1 MQPSDVAVKAN
12 KFDPNTQSFTPA
24 TPAIT
29 PSLAAF
35 NQQMVNAK
43 PPALDTI
50 TSDTMKGVT
59 PVPLATPVDN
69 TNDLMTQ
76 GNKALADI
84 TTQAKIAEQ
93 DYQNKLA
100 EGKKTSSEYSNMQLL
115 LGNRG
120 QDTMD
125 TYNTK
130 DSTGESLNDIYKQ
143 IAGYKARAENL
154 ELDKSKA
161 YLQTQQESIGRGR
174 TEAGIAP
181 LDAAKQRSIAI
192 EKLSLAQDTNI
203 ATAKYDAAKNYADQ
217 IINAKYDKLDA
228 ELKAKQTNLQALKD
242 FDLSPAQEKA
252 RLAREE
258 RLNAEKLVN
267 EDKRTNEKALSDLVI
282 KASSQGAPSALLEK
296 AKLATNPMQAATIL
310 GAYAGDYWETKLK
323 IAQYNKTLAET
334 AKTNAERANA
344 GATTVGG
351 VPGNSPAQSWLSQ
364 YNSGAMSLED
374 IYSKIGSSKTAE
386 VTKNQL
392 ASLIA
397 AQGGKRVLPM
407 DDSQVAAIDE
417 QIKNI
422 NDLVG
427 ENGYNYKVISG
438 ALQGGA
444 LGFGGLATGAKGDAL
459 AIARN
464 LVSNQTLQSLA
475 DAKAK
480 GITFGALSEA
490 ELSAVANAASRI
502 ASKVIKDESGQITGF
517 SGSESGFKDDLL
529 KVKKG
534 LEDSKRKKTGLTPIG
549 GVAGQVDLADKII
562 NTPSGGG
569 TGGYQFNN

>member
-12 KFDPNTQSFTPA
+12 KFDPNSQSFTPA

-43 PPALDTI
+43 PPALETI

-59 PVPLATPVDN
+59 PVPLATPKVPDYTATIASSLTDVAN
-69 TNDLMTQ
+69 LEKQARTQ
-76 GNKALADI
+76 EEA
-84 TTQAKIAEQ
+84 
-93 DYQNKLA
+93 KLA
-100 EGKKTSSEYSNMQLL
+100 EAKSISSSKANLETL
-115 LGNRG
+115 LGGKAADTAQTYQAQGVNTAYNQL
-120 QDTMD
+120 QDL
-125 TYNTK
+125 NAQA
-130 DSTGESLNDIYKQ
+130 TGLLNE
-143 IAGYKARAENL
+143 AKAIPIQVENQ
-154 ELDKSKA
+154 A
-161 YLQTQQESIGRGR
+161 MGTGA

-181 LDAAKQRSIAI
+181 ITSARLRDNALKA
-192 EKLSLAQDTNI
+192 LSLGQQAAI
-203 ATAKYDAAKNYADQ
+203 ATANYDKAKNYADQ
-217 IINAKYDKLDA
+217 IVNAKYDQIQADIN
-228 ELKAKQTNLQALKD
+228 AKITNLQALKD

-258 RLNAEKLVN
+258 RLKAEELAN

-397 AQGGKRVLPM
+397 AQGGKRVLTM

-422 NDLVG
+422 NDLIG

-529 KVKKG
+529 KVKEG
-534 LEDSKRKKTGLTPIG
+534 LENSKRKKTGGTSPG

>member
-1 MQPSDVAVKAN
+1 MQPSSVTVTAN
-12 KFDPNTQSFTPA
+12 KFDPNSQSFVSANTTA
-24 TPAIT
+24 QTAS
-29 PSLAAF
+29 PSIAAF

-43 PPALDTI
+43 PPTQDTI
-50 TSDTMKGVT
+50 NSSTMKGVT
-59 PVPLATPVDN
+59 PVPLTTPKIPDY
-69 TNDLMTQ
+69 
-76 GNKALADI
+76 
-84 TTQAKIAEQ
+84 QAKIATTLADLTNQEASARA
-93 DYQNKLA
+93 KLDADNA
-100 EGKKTSSEYSNMQLL
+100 EAKRQATSLANMQSL
-115 LGNRG
+115 LGGKSTDKLNIYDQTG
-120 QDTMD
+120 VT
-125 TYNTK
+125 TAYNKIK
-130 DSTGESLNDIYKQ
+130 DLSAQATGLQNEALAIPIQ
-143 IAGYKARAENL
+143 IQNEFAGTGATDAGVAPIQSSRLRDNALKA
-154 ELDKSKA
+154 
-161 YLQTQQESIGRGR
+161 
-174 TEAGIAP
+174 
-181 LDAAKQRSIAI
+181 
-192 EKLSLAQDTNI
+192 LSLGQQAAI
-203 ATAKYDAAKNYADQ
+203 ANADYDKAKNYADQ
-217 IINAKYDKLDA
+217 IVNAKYDQIQADIN
-228 ELKAKQTNLQALKD
+228 AKITNLQALKD

-258 RLNAEKLVN
+258 RLNAEKLAN

>member
-12 KFDPNTQSFTPA
+12 KFDPNSQSFTPA

-43 PPALDTI
+43 SPVLDTI

-59 PVPLATPVDN
+59 PVPLATP
-69 TNDLMTQ
+69 
-76 GNKALADI
+76 KAPDYTSTIATTLADL
-84 TTQAKIAEQ
+84 TNLQNQEQAKVDA
-93 DYQNKLA
+93 KTA
-100 EGKKTSSEYSNMQLL
+100 EGKSLASSKAALETL
-115 LGNRG
+115 LGGKEADRQKALTDTGATAAYNQI
-120 QDTMD
+120 QDI
-125 TYNTK
+125 NAQA
-130 DSTGESLNDIYKQ
+130 TGLLNE
-143 IAGYKARAENL
+143 AKAIPIQVENQ
-154 ELDKSKA
+154 A
-161 YLQTQQESIGRGR
+161 MGTGA

-181 LDAAKQRSIAI
+181 ITSARLRDNALKA
-192 EKLSLAQDTNI
+192 LSLGQQAAI
-203 ATAKYDAAKNYADQ
+203 ATANYDKAKNYADQ
-217 IINAKYDKLDA
+217 IVNAKYDQIQADIN
-228 ELKAKQTNLQALKD
+228 AKITNLQALKD

-258 RLNAEKLVN
+258 RLNAEKQVN

-296 AKLATNPMQAATIL
+296 AKLATNPMQAATVL

-502 ASKVIKDESGQITGF
+502 ASKVIKDEGGQIIGF

-529 KVKKG
+529 KVKEG
-534 LEDSKRKKTGLTPIG
+534 LETSKRKKTGLTPIG

>member
-12 KFDPNTQSFTPA
+12 KFDPNSQSFTPA
-24 TPAIT
+24 KPTIT

-59 PVPLATPVDN
+59 PVPLATPKAPDYTATIASSLTDVAN
-69 TNDLMTQ
+69 LEKQARTQ
-76 GNKALADI
+76 EEA
-84 TTQAKIAEQ
+84 
-93 DYQNKLA
+93 KLA
-100 EGKKTSSEYSNMQLL
+100 EAKSISSSKANLETL
-115 LGNRG
+115 LGGKAADTAQTYQAQGVNTAYNQL
-120 QDTMD
+120 QDL
-125 TYNTK
+125 NAQA
-130 DSTGESLNDIYKQ
+130 TGLLNE
-143 IAGYKARAENL
+143 AKAIPIQVENQ
-154 ELDKSKA
+154 A
-161 YLQTQQESIGRGR
+161 MGTGA

-181 LDAAKQRSIAI
+181 ITSARLRDNALKA
-192 EKLSLAQDTNI
+192 LSLGQQAAI
-203 ATAKYDAAKNYADQ
+203 ATANYDKAKNYADQ
-217 IINAKYDKLDA
+217 IVNAKYDQIQADIN
-228 ELKAKQTNLQALKD
+228 AKITNLQALKD

-258 RLNAEKLVN
+258 RLKAEELAN

-397 AQGGKRVLPM
+397 AQGGKRVLSM

-529 KVKKG
+529 KVKEG
-534 LEDSKRKKTGLTPIG
+534 LENSKRKKTGLTPIG

>member
-1 MQPSDVAVKAN
+1 MQPTIPVVTPEQQKAN
-12 KFDPNTQSFTPA
+12 YAAQNDTTTAPA
-24 TPAIT
+24 KVGGSA
-29 PSLAAF
+29 S
-35 NQQMVNAK
+35 
-43 PPALDTI
+43 TI
-50 TSDTMKGVT
+50 TSEQMKGIT
-59 PVPLATPVDN
+59 PVPLATPMYN
-69 TNDLMTQ
+69 TNGVVLQ
-76 GNKALADI
+76 GNQAGADI
-84 TTQAKIAEQ
+84 INQANIAEQ
-93 DYQNKLA
+93 NYQAKLA
-100 EGKKTSSEYSNMQLL
+100 ENKKGYSEYANMQTL
-115 LGNRG
+115 LGGKG
-120 QDTMD
+120 QATLDAYNQKDT
-125 TYNTK
+125 
-130 DSTGESLNDIYKQ
+130 SGESLNDIYKQ
-143 IAGYKARAENL
+143 ISGYKARAENL
-154 ELDKSKA
+154 DLDKSKA
-161 YLQTQQESIGRGR
+161 YLQTQQESIGTGR
-174 TEAGIAP
+174 TDAGIAP
-181 LDAAKQRSIAI
+181 LDAAKQRAIAI

-203 ATAKYDAAKNYADQ
+203 AMAKYDAAKNYADQ
-217 IINAKYDKLDA
+217 LVNAKYDQIQADITSKL
-228 ELKAKQTNLQALKD
+228 TNLQALKD
-242 FDLSPAQEKA
+242 FDLTPAQEKA

-258 RLNAEKLVN
+258 KLNAEKLAN
-267 EDKRTNEKALSDLVI
+267 EDKRTNEKALADLVI
-282 KASSQGAPSALLEK
+282 KASSQGAPSALLDK

-334 AKTNAERANA
+334 AKTNAERVNA
-344 GATTVGG
+344 GSTTVGG

-407 DDSQVAAIDE
+407 DDAQVAAIDE

-422 NDLVG
+422 NDLIG

-438 ALQGGA
+438 PLQGGA

-502 ASKVIKDESGQITGF
+502 ASKVIKDEGGQITGF

-529 KVKKG
+529 KVKEG
-534 LEDSKRKKTGLTPIG
+534 LENSKRKKTGLTPIG

>member
-1 MQPSDVAVKAN
+1 MQPSSVTVTAN
-12 KFDPNTQSFTPA
+12 KFDPNSQSFVPA
-24 TPAIT
+24 NTTAQT
-29 PSLAAF
+29 ASPSIAAF

-43 PPALDTI
+43 PPTQDTI
-50 TSDTMKGVT
+50 NSSTMKAVN
-59 PVPLATPVDN
+59 PVPLTTPKVPDY
-69 TNDLMTQ
+69 
-76 GNKALADI
+76 
-84 TTQAKIAEQ
+84 QAKIATTLADLTNQEASARA
-93 DYQNKLA
+93 KLDADNA
-100 EGKKTSSEYSNMQLL
+100 EAKRQATSLANMQSL
-115 LGNRG
+115 LGGKSTDKLNIYDQTG
-120 QDTMD
+120 VT
-125 TYNTK
+125 TAYNKIK
-130 DSTGESLNDIYKQ
+130 DLSAQATGLQNEALAIPIQ
-143 IAGYKARAENL
+143 IQNEFAGTGATDAGVAPIQSARLRDNALKA
-154 ELDKSKA
+154 
-161 YLQTQQESIGRGR
+161 
-174 TEAGIAP
+174 
-181 LDAAKQRSIAI
+181 
-192 EKLSLAQDTNI
+192 LSLGQQAAI
-203 ATAKYDAAKNYADQ
+203 ANADYDKAKNYADQ
-217 IINAKYDKLDA
+217 IVNAKYDQIQADIN
-228 ELKAKQTNLQALKD
+228 AKITNLQALKD

-258 RLNAEKLVN
+258 RLNAEKLAN

-282 KASSQGAPSALLEK
+282 KASSQNAPSSLLEK

-422 NDLVG
+422 NDLIG

-502 ASKVIKDESGQITGF
+502 ASKVIKDEGGQITGF

-529 KVKKG
+529 KVKEG
-534 LEDSKRKKTGLTPIG
+534 LENSKRKKTGLTPIG

>member
-12 KFDPNTQSFTPA
+12 KLDPNSQSFTPA

-59 PVPLATPVDN
+59 PVPLATP
-69 TNDLMTQ
+69 
-76 GNKALADI
+76 KAPDYTSTIATTLADL
-84 TTQAKIAEQ
+84 TNLQNQEQAKVDA
-93 DYQNKLA
+93 KTA
-100 EGKKTSSEYSNMQLL
+100 EGKSLASSQANLQAL
-115 LGNRG
+115 LGGKEADRQKALTDTGATAAYNQI
-120 QDTMD
+120 QDI
-125 TYNTK
+125 NAQA
-130 DSTGESLNDIYKQ
+130 TGLLNE
-143 IAGYKARAENL
+143 AKAIPIQVENQ
-154 ELDKSKA
+154 A
-161 YLQTQQESIGRGR
+161 MGTGA

-181 LDAAKQRSIAI
+181 ITSARLRDNALKA
-192 EKLSLAQDTNI
+192 LSLGQQAAI
-203 ATAKYDAAKNYADQ
+203 ATANYDKAKNYADQ
-217 IINAKYDKLDA
+217 IVNAKYDQIQADIN
-228 ELKAKQTNLQALKD
+228 AKITNLQALKD

-258 RLNAEKLVN
+258 RLNAEKQVN

-334 AKTNAERANA
+334 AKTNAERENA
-344 GATTVGG
+344 GSTTVGG

-422 NDLVG
+422 NDLIG
-427 ENGYNYKVISG
+427 TSGYNYKVISG

-517 SGSESGFKDDLL
+517 SGSESGFKDDL
-529 KVKKG
+529 VKIKEG
-534 LEDSKRKKTGLTPIG
+534 LENSKKKKTGLTPIG

>member
-1 MQPSDVAVKAN
+1 MQPSSVTVTAN
-12 KFDPNTQSFTPA
+12 KFDPNSQSFVPA
-24 TPAIT
+24 NTTAQIAS
-29 PSLAAF
+29 PSIAAF

-59 PVPLATPVDN
+59 PVPLATPKVPDYTATIASSLTDVAN
-69 TNDLMTQ
+69 LEKQARTQ
-76 GNKALADI
+76 EEA
-84 TTQAKIAEQ
+84 
-93 DYQNKLA
+93 KLA
-100 EGKKTSSEYSNMQLL
+100 EAKSISSSKANLETL
-115 LGNRG
+115 LGGKAADTAQTYQAQGVNTAYNQL
-120 QDTMD
+120 QDL
-125 TYNTK
+125 NAQA
-130 DSTGESLNDIYKQ
+130 TGLLNE
-143 IAGYKARAENL
+143 AKAIPIQVENQ
-154 ELDKSKA
+154 A
-161 YLQTQQESIGRGR
+161 MGTGA

-181 LDAAKQRSIAI
+181 ITSARLRDNALKA
-192 EKLSLAQDTNI
+192 LSLGQQAAI
-203 ATAKYDAAKNYADQ
+203 ATANYDKAKNYADQ
-217 IINAKYDKLDA
+217 IVNAKYDQIQADIN
-228 ELKAKQTNLQALKD
+228 AKITNLQALKD

-258 RLNAEKLVN
+258 RLKAEELAN

-397 AQGGKRVLPM
+397 AQGGKRVLTM

-422 NDLVG
+422 NDLIG

-529 KVKKG
+529 KVKEG
-534 LEDSKRKKTGLTPIG
+534 LENSKRKKTGGTSPG

-569 TGGYQFNN
+569 TGGYQFNSN

>member
-12 KFDPNTQSFTPA
+12 KFDPNSQSFTPA

-59 PVPLATPVDN
+59 PVPLATPKAPDYTATIASSLTDVAN
-69 TNDLMTQ
+69 LEKQARTQ
-76 GNKALADI
+76 EEA
-84 TTQAKIAEQ
+84 
-93 DYQNKLA
+93 KLA
-100 EGKKTSSEYSNMQLL
+100 EAKSISSSKANLETL
-115 LGNRG
+115 LGGKAADTAQTYQAQGVNTAYNQL
-120 QDTMD
+120 QDL
-125 TYNTK
+125 NAQA
-130 DSTGESLNDIYKQ
+130 TGLLNE
-143 IAGYKARAENL
+143 AKAIPIQVENQ
-154 ELDKSKA
+154 A
-161 YLQTQQESIGRGR
+161 MGTGA

-181 LDAAKQRSIAI
+181 ITSARLRDNALKA
-192 EKLSLAQDTNI
+192 LSLGQQAAI
-203 ATAKYDAAKNYADQ
+203 ATANYDKAKNYADQ
-217 IINAKYDKLDA
+217 IVNAKYDQIQADIN
-228 ELKAKQTNLQALKD
+228 AKITNLQALKD

-258 RLNAEKLVN
+258 RLNAEKLAN

-282 KASSQGAPSALLEK
+282 KASSQGAPSALLDK
-296 AKLATNPMQAATIL
+296 AKLATDPMQAATIL

-397 AQGGKRVLPM
+397 AQGGKRVLSM

-529 KVKKG
+529 KVKEG
-534 LEDSKRKKTGLTPIG
+534 LENSKRKKTGGTSPG